1 MVNARRQ
8 LPAVNFAA
16 STNFQT
22 EFQGQPIS
30 GLGISFQGTYAADA
44 GGGVANEGAYGFMG
58 PIEIVQG
65 EEPLVQMHGRDW
77 RHLTS
82 ILAGGYFPLNPS
94 LDLPSQ
100 TTFYSRGF
108 LPFDTLMPG
117 AAIDASKDKV
127 LLRGK
132 FGALTD
138 LGSTVT
144 TAEGQ
149 LRANVKTARTIEGNY
164 FEPRFLQAQVRID
177 TAQTDLQFTK
187 RITRRREYLAGIMF
201 RQFDASA
208 EFSNANLARVD
219 GLVRNIR
226 VDLERDGE
234 AREVLRTTWG
244 DLKFDQIARFGLA
257 RGDIHTGVGIYLFD
271 DPDTPEINENLVL
284 EPGDALSFHI
294 DTSSTP
300 EAEFTAVTPASGD
313 TLFVTFLSYVGRGPA
328 LESNDND
335 GTRRALAARRALRK
349 HG

>member
-8 LPAVNFAA
+8 LPAVNYGA
-16 STNFQT
+16 STNYQT

-30 GLGISFQGTYAADA
+30 GLGISFQGTYTAAS
-44 GGGVANEGAYGFMG
+44 GNVANEGAYGFMG

-138 LGSTVT
+138 LGSGVS
-144 TAEGQ
+144 AAAGQ
-149 LRANVKTARTIEGNY
+149 LRANVKTTKTVEGNF
-164 FEPRFLQAQVRID
+164 FEPRFLQAQVRVD
-177 TAQTDLQFTK
+177 TAQTDIQFTK

-244 DLKFDQIARFGLA
+244 DLKFDQIARFGLS

-271 DPDTPEINENLVL
+271 DPDTPEIQENLVL

-294 DTSSTP
+294 DTASTI
-300 EAEFTAVTPASGD
+300 EDEFTAVTPASGD
-313 TLFVTFLSYVGRGPA
+313 TLFVTFLSYVGRGDA
-328 LESNDND
+328 LEGAAD
-335 GTRRALAARRALRK
+335 GSRRALAARRAARR
-349 HG
+349 G